1 MVDEVRERIA
11 EGVPRSEAVG
21 KSVRHLAVPLL
32 GSTVTT
38 ALSFAPIALMPG
50 PAGEFVGSIAISVI
64 LAVASSLLLAMTVT
78 PALIALLDNRDPSR
92 RQRHWWTDGFSS
104 AALTERYRGTD
115 RSAPALCNE

>member
-1 MVDEVRERIA
+1 MVDEVRDRIA
-11 EGVPRSEAVG
+11 LGLSRREAVG

-64 LAVASSLLLAMTVT
+64 LAVTSSLLLAMTVT
-78 PALIALLDNRDPSR
+78 PALMALLDNRDQEKKHTPLVDR
-92 RQRHWWTDGFSS
+92 RLQAIQR
-104 AALTERYRGTD
+104 
-115 RSAPALCNE
+115 